1 MIFFLTIELE
11 SRAPS
16 QKKGQEATSHE
27 SSPMAKPRAAIPS
40 KARPINLVMRSPRSE
55 QNSSQDSGYPVNP
68 GNADEK
74 KEAEIALGNSW
85 RSASRSQVRC
95 YQASRQEN
103 APVAPRNSWREEQ
116 LQRQSDEREYSGSN
130 CRRKL
135 VLGAS
140 KSEFQ
145 NIRYTNPSIH
155 DQDFTVLAKEVGN
168 VSRILNFLDASIQK
182 QMC

>member
-1 MIFFLTIELE
+1 
-11 SRAPS
+11 
-16 QKKGQEATSHE
+16 
-27 SSPMAKPRAAIPS
+27 MAKPRPAIRA

-68 GNADEK
+68 GNADEQ

-85 RSASRSQVRC
+85 RSASRSEVGC
-95 YQASRQEN
+95 SQASRQEN
-103 APVAPRNSWREEQ
+103 APVATRNSWREEQ
-116 LQRQSDEREYSGSN
+116 LQRQSDEREYSGSY

-145 NIRYTNPSIH
+145 NMR
-155 DQDFTVLAKEVGN
+155 
-168 VSRILNFLDASIQK
+168 
-182 QMC
+182 